1 MSLRRQAT
9 LGMAITPASLLIR
22 PQRRA
27 DYPLAVTFKDS
38 TGAAINLTGWTV
50 VAQMWDKARTAK
62 VGDFTVTVTSAAN
75 GQVSLRLPHTVT
87 VNMTAAEYYYDVM
100 LINPSG
106 LREYYL
112 EGIARPSEG
121 YSAPA

>member
-1 MSLRRQAT
+1 
-9 LGMAITPASLLIR
+9 
-22 PQRRA
+22 
-27 DYPLAVTFKDS
+27 
-38 TGAAINLTGWTV
+38 
-50 VAQMWDKARTAK
+50 
-62 VGDFTVTVTSAAN
+62 
-75 GQVSLRLPHTVT
+75 VSLRLPHTVT

>member
-1 MSLRRQAT
+1 
-9 LGMAITPASLLIR
+9 MAITPASYNIR

-38 TGAAINLTGWTV
+38 TGAAINLTGWQI
-50 VAQMWDKARTAK
+50 VAQVWDKARMVKT
-62 VGDFTVTVTSAAN
+62 GDWTVTVTSAVN
-75 GQVSLRLPHTVT
+75 GQVSLMLPYTVT
-87 VNMTAAEYYYDVM
+87 AAMTATEYYYDVM

>member
-1 MSLRRQAT
+1 
-9 LGMAITPASLLIR
+9 MAITPASLLIR

-27 DYPLAVTFKDS
+27 DYPLSVTFKDS

-87 VNMTAAEYYYDVM
+87 INMTAAEYYYDVM